1 MTDSNSTPGRALFRT
16 TMAIVAVGFLGL
28 GFWLSRGRHEPAQE
42 LDWTQ
47 VAQLRHAAIGRLEN
61 LDYDAAD
68 ADFEKLAE
76 WVPSERLGFQNLVV
90 ARLLAVQPENRRPDV
105 SDEQQQRAVDR
116 AGVAVVT
123 LLERFPDAVD
133 SRLLAA
139 RFARVLN
146 DQRRANEELQRAAE
160 MNPFDAT
167 IQFEIYA
174 SSRDATDEAGQAQ
187 SRAAL
192 KRCWELSPSN
202 LYVMTEWLL
211 SQSKSNDESIK
222 ATLEAA
228 KPMLAPFVEKVKK
241 FVRIDLHEHI
251 DATLKATDSGKIRG
265 NVAMLVN
272 ILRPEVARQLDE
284 KRVSKHLLEY
294 VIYDF
299 SAAYYS
305 SKMLGKLP
313 QATAI
318 PVMLTTL
325 EQRMPSDHQIGAGL
339 DIRLVDFDLD
349 GTVDVCVVQPN
360 GLLVLG
366 RDKAGVW
373 IEVAFQVL
381 AAETRGAAFFD
392 LDRDRNV
399 LVGFKTA
406 EGGEC
411 VDSSLD
417 VVSWGENGLQVWKN
431 SAGKGGRRELSAVAQ
446 SDGFSAVKDVLT
458 VLPIDFDHDGDLD
471 LVVSA
476 KSGLSMW
483 LNRDDFTFIDATPY
497 SALPPADVRIKQMIA
512 VDWNRNVSIDIVCLG
527 VNGVGLLEN
536 VLHGQFRWQD
546 LPVKSTSFE
555 GARSIA
561 LIDADAN
568 FSWDLAIG
576 GPKSVEYARTSNPDG
591 GVVKFV
597 GSETVS
603 DSKNSGITVW
613 DYDNDGFQDLLVW
626 SEATLQTLRGGPAG
640 QFTLQDKMTLSFDD
654 VHEIVAVDVEDL
666 DGDGDLDVAVMT
678 DDGYSLM
685 MNEGGNANHSLR
697 LPIRAEDAKE
707 AQRPSERVNMH
718 GIGSLLEL
726 KAGLLY
732 QPQVVTRQWTHFGL
746 GSVGKADAV
755 RVLWTNGV
763 PEHWLAPQ
771 PGQSIGMQQ
780 KLKGSCPYLYC
791 WDGEK
796 FAFFT
801 DCLWAAP
808 IGLQLAD
815 GVLAPCRDWEYLKI
829 DGDKLVAKDGEY
841 RLKMTEELWEVGYID
856 SVRLLA
862 IDHPADVEVF
872 SNEKVGPP
880 SIAEF
885 KVHTVRQPRSPI
897 AAVDQQGRDV
907 LEQVAKRDEVYLKAF
922 DRRIKQ
928 GLAEP
933 HFVELSLG
941 ELESPQNL
949 RLFLTG
955 WVRPTDTSLNIAIS
969 QRPDLEATQP
979 PSVWVP
985 DSKGEWQQVRPFMG
999 FPGGKTKTIVVD
1011 LSGLFPTNDFR
1022 VRISTTMEL
1031 FWDHIFFTTDEAAVD
1046 VVQSEMPLLGASLRY
1061 RGFSTLIP
1069 PVGFGPDRYD
1079 YSRESPLI
1087 SWPPLD
1093 GKLTPYG
1100 DVTGFVQTQDNRQV
1114 TIGAGDEMELRF
1126 AVAGSGP
1133 KPGWKRDFILHN
1145 VGWDKDADLNT
1156 VFGQTIDP
1164 LPFVGMS
1171 GYPDL
1176 NGPGDQPPFANQI
1189 RRQDRTKFWR
1199 VFDGGKSLVIGH

>member
-1 MTDSNSTPGRALFRT
+1 MTDSNSTQERTLFRT

-28 GFWLSRGRHEPAQE
+28 AFWLTRGRHEPPQE
-42 LDWTQ
+42 PDWSKI
-47 VAQLRHAAIGRLEN
+47 APLKHAAIGRLEN
-61 LDYDAAD
+61 QDFDAAA
-68 ADFEKLAE
+68 ADFEQLAE
-76 WVPSERLGFQNLVV
+76 WVPSERLAFQNLAV
-90 ARLLAVQPENRRPDV
+90 ARLLAVQPENRRPDA
-105 SDEQQQRAVDR
+105 SAEQLQQAVDR
-116 AGVAVVT
+116 AGTAVVT
-123 LLERFPDAVD
+123 LLERFPGAVD
-133 SRLLAA
+133 SRLLSA
-139 RFARVLN
+139 RFALILN
-146 DQRRANEELQRAAE
+146 DQRRAMQELQLAAE
-160 MNPFDAT
+160 TDPLNPS

-174 SSRDATDEAGQAQ
+174 AARDATDEAGQAQ
-187 SRAAL
+187 GRAAL

-211 SQSKSNDESIK
+211 SQSKSNDDTIK

-251 DATLKATDSGKIRG
+251 DATLKVSDWGKIRG

-272 ILRPEVARQLDE
+272 VLRPEVARQLDE
-284 KRVSKHLLEY
+284 KRVSKHLLEF
-294 VIYDF
+294 VVHDF
-299 SAAYYS
+299 SAALAAKAS
-305 SKMLGKLP
+305 PSQSPFAKE
-313 QATAI
+313 I
-318 PVMLTTL
+318 PVKL
-325 EQRMPSDHQIGAGL
+325 EAAKSGLPKLAGL
-339 DIRLVDFDLD
+339 RSVRLLDFDLD
-349 GTVDVCVVQPN
+349 GRVDVCAVQEDRLTVFGQAASDAEWTEMAATALPN
-360 GLLVLG
+360 G
-366 RDKAGVW
+366 
-373 IEVAFQVL
+373 
-381 AAETRGAAFFD
+381 TRGAACFD
-392 LDRDRNV
+392 IDRDRTV

-406 EGGEC
+406 DGGEC
-411 VDSSLD
+411 ADALLD
-417 VVSWGENGLQVWKN
+417 VVSWGADGLQTWKHEVDPL
-431 SAGKGGRRELSAVAQ
+431 AKTRKLTAVVQ
-446 SDGFSAVKDVLT
+446 SESFQAIKDVLT
-458 VLPIDFDHDGDLD
+458 VLPVDFDHDGDLD

-476 KSGLSMW
+476 KSGLSLW
-483 LNRDDFTFIDATPY
+483 LNRDDFSFGDATPF
-497 SALPPADVRIKQMIA
+497 SSLPLAEAGIHSMIA
-512 VDWNRNVSIDIVCLG
+512 VDWNRNVSIDVLCLG
-527 VNGVGLLEN
+527 AKGAGVLEN
-536 VLHGQFRWQD
+536 VLHGQFRWQELKAD
-546 LPVKSTSFE
+546 KLPFE
-555 GARSIA
+555 GASSFA
-561 LIDADAN
+561 VLDADAN
-568 FSWDLAIG
+568 FSWDVLVA
-576 GPKSVEYARTSNPDG
+576 GPQSVLYGRTTNPDA
-591 GVVKFV
+591 GVVKFIGTESV
-597 GSETVS
+597 AENKAAGLLT
-603 DSKNSGITVW
+603 W
-613 DYDNDGFQDLLVW
+613 DFDNDGFVDVLNW
-626 SEATLQTLRGGPAG
+626 SGSKLQTLRGGSGA
-640 QFTLQDKMTLSFDD
+640 FKAHDALTVD
-654 VHEIVAVDVEDL
+654 VGAAIVAVDVEDL
-666 DGDGDLDVAVMT
+666 DHDGDLDVAVAT
-678 DDGYSLM
+678 ADGIKLLT
-685 MNEGGNANHSLR
+685 NAGGNANHSLR

-726 KAGLLY
+726 KAGRLY

-746 GSVGKADAV
+746 GSLKQADAV

-862 IDHPADVEVF
+862 IDHPAEVEIF

-885 KVHTVRQPRSPI
+885 KLHTVQQPRSPI
-897 AAVDQQGRDV
+897 AAVDQLGRDV
-907 LEQVAKRDEVYLKAF
+907 LAQVATRDEVYLKAF

-941 ELESPQNL
+941 ALESPKEL
-949 RLFLTG
+949 KLFLTG

-969 QRPDLEATQP
+969 QRPDLESTQP

-985 DSKGEWQQVRPFMG
+985 DAKGEWQQVRPFMG

-1011 LSGLFPTNDFR
+1011 LSGLFPTNDYR
-1022 VRISTTMEL
+1022 VRIATTMEL
-1031 FWDHIFFTTDEAAVD
+1031 FWDHIFFTTDEAAIE

-1079 YSRESPLI
+1079 YARVSPLV

-1093 GKLTPYG
+1093 GRLTPYG
-1100 DVTGFVQTQDNRQV
+1100 DVTGFVQAQDNRQV

-1171 GYPDL
+1171 GYPDP
-1176 NGPGDQPPFANQI
+1176 NGPGDQPPFANQV

-1199 VFDGGKSLVIGH
+1199 LFFE